1 MFIRFKTFLDEN
13 TDGKILVMTVVDMS
27 IVTDLCLQ
35 EEKED
40 DIIEV
45 DPEVE
50 IEGVEIDHVLGT
62 DQVDIEDIG
71 PETVNIKNIFLFI
84 LFYYL

>member
-1 MFIRFKTFLDEN
+1 
-13 TDGKILVMTVVDMS
+13 MS